1 MNKFQT
7 KQISN
12 PSLELGER
20 KFVEKNKEAFF
31 NLFAN
36 PIFSGKHSLSCVLV
50 HPKNTDVQPLIGTI
64 EKTAKNLKVNL
75 TVDKYELK
83 ESFKDRDVMS
93 GIERALKSFPDANI
107 LLVVIP
113 NSLKTAYPKFKL
125 LTLGSDKEQPVL
137 TQFVT
142 DRTLGKK
149 NGAQSVHTK
158 LLLQMIAKRGNILW
172 VPSYQ

>member
-93 GIERALKSFPDANI
+93 GIERALKSFPNANI

-113 NSLKTAYPKFKL
+113 YI
-125 LTLGSDKEQPVL
+125 G
-137 TQFVT
+137 
-142 DRTLGKK
+142 
-149 NGAQSVHTK
+149 
-158 LLLQMIAKRGNILW
+158 
-172 VPSYQ
+172 